1 MWLGGAG
8 GRAGYARQVRK
19 TWQLKHLTR
28 LEVIDGEAGEASP
41 AALELCFVNNAFTS
55 EARLAL
61 RAEAPAALTDLLGAL
76 FLFCRRAR
84 ARTLP
89 AGRCGSS
96 IWAVAVCVVQHCCR
110 GMRCCTAPAQPHSLP
125 ALPMHFH
132 DSHVHASVLCTA

>member
-1 MWLGGAG
+1 MLKAVAG
-8 GRAGYARQVRK
+8 RARQVRK

-76 FLFCRRAR
+76 FLFCRRASR
-84 ARTLP
+84 VS
-89 AGRCGSS
+89 G
-96 IWAVAVCVVQHCCR
+96 V
-110 GMRCCTAPAQPHSLP
+110 
-125 ALPMHFH
+125 
-132 DSHVHASVLCTA
+132 